1 MGQVLKYFFLLSMIF
16 FINNKK
22 LINMNHFKSG
32 STLIQNCT
40 LSSSYQETS
49 TILTKSNKIKNSQTR
64 HLEISLIQV
73 KGSKHQLE

>member
-1 MGQVLKYFFLLSMIF
+1 
-16 FINNKK
+16 
-22 LINMNHFKSG
+22 MNHFKSG